1 MTPVSRT
8 VSTSRGYP
16 RDLTGYGP
24 NPPHPRWPGGARIA
38 VSVVVNWEEGGETN
52 VLHGD
57 ATSEAASNDVTDARP
72 RPGARDL
79 RTESMFEYGSRA
91 GVWRLRRILAARG
104 IPATVFA
111 VGMAVER
118 SPDVVAALAADGH
131 EICPHG
137 YRWLDYT
144 DVDAGTE
151 REHLTRTVE
160 AIRRVTGER
169 PVGWYTGRM
178 SVNTRRLVV
187 EDGGF
192 LYDSDD
198 YSDDLPF
205 WTQVAGTSHL
215 VVPYSLDVNDM
226 RFVGSP
232 GFAHGGDFFAYARDT
247 FDQLYEEGAD
257 LPRMMSVGLHCRL
270 AGRPGRARAVARLLD
285 HIAAHDGVWFAR
297 RADIAQHWIKHH
309 PPAGSPPA
317 DAALSAEPA

>member
-1 MTPVSRT
+1 LPNSLL
-8 VSTSRGYP
+8 SGDYP
-16 RDLTGYGP
+16 RDLVGYGP

-38 VSVVVNWEEGGETN
+38 VSVVLNWEEGSETN

-57 ATSEAASNDVTDARP
+57 ATSEAASNDVVDAKP
-72 RPGARDL
+72 RAGVRDL

-104 IPATVFA
+104 VPGTVFA

-137 YRWLDYT
+137 YRWIDYA
-144 DVDAGTE
+144 DVDEDTE
-151 REHLTRTVE
+151 REHIARSVK
-160 AIRRVTGER
+160 AIESVTGVR
-169 PVGWYTGRM
+169 PVGWYTGR
-178 SVNTRRLVV
+178 VGPNTRRLVS

-198 YSDDLPF
+198 YSDDVPF
-205 WTQVAGTSHL
+205 WTAVGGQPHL

-226 RFVGSP
+226 RFVAAP
-232 GFAHGGDFFAYARDT
+232 GFAGGGDFFEYARDT
-247 FDQLYEEGAD
+247 FDQLYEEGAA

-285 HIAAHDGVWFAR
+285 HMARREGVWFAR
-297 RADIAQHWIKHH
+297 RADIARHWAQTH
-309 PPAGSPPA
+309 PPA
-317 DAALSAEPA
+317 

>member
-1 MTPVSRT
+1 VRVTG
-8 VSTSRGYP
+8 GYP
-16 RDLTGYGP
+16 RDLAGYGP
-24 NPPHPRWPGGARIA
+24 WPPHPRWPGGARIA

-57 ATSEAASNDVTDARP
+57 ATSEAASNDVVDARP
-72 RPGARDL
+72 RPGVRDL

-91 GVWRLRRILAARG
+91 GVWRLRRILAERG

-118 SPDVVAALAADGH
+118 SPEVVAALAADGH

-137 YRWLDYT
+137 YRWLDYSGVGT
-144 DVDAGTE
+144 DVE
-151 REHLTRTVE
+151 RAHIARTVRAIE
-160 AIRRVTGER
+160 AVTGER
-169 PVGWYTGRM
+169 PLGWYTGRM
-178 SVNTRRLVV
+178 SVHTRQLLV

-192 LYDSDD
+192 VYDSDD

-205 WTQVAGTSHL
+205 WTRVSGTPHL
-215 VVPYSLDVNDM
+215 VIPYSLDVNDM

-232 GFAHGGDFFAYARDT
+232 GFANGGQFSDYVRDT
-247 FDQLYEEGAD
+247 FDQLYEEGAQ

-285 HIAAHDGVWFAR
+285 HMAAHDGVWFAR
-297 RADIAQHWIKHH
+297 RIDIAQHWLKHH
-309 PPAGSPPA
+309 PPPAGRLLPG
-317 DAALSAEPA
+317 